1 MSCFHIN
8 ELLCLNNCPIK
19 DVANKTL
26 AALCRD
32 TKRAK
37 VTERFATRSLT
48 REIIAGENGDGDD
61 DDDDDDDDY

>member
-1 MSCFHIN
+1 M
-8 ELLCLNNCPIK
+8 K

-37 VTERFATRSLT
+37 VTERFATLSLT
-48 REIIAGENGDGDD
+48 REIIAGENDDGGDD
-61 DDDDDDDDY
+61 DDDDELNLSFCFLSSLVIR